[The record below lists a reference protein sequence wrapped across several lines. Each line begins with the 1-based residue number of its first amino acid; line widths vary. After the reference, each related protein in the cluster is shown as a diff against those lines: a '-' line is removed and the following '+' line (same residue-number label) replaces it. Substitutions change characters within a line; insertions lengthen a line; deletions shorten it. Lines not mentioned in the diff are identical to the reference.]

1 MKRLRKKIDTWGD
14 AVPAV
19 RRPCQIKHPPLTREE
34 HLFCWLYSVIGL
46 TQAEAYKTAFVGSSA
61 KMVSCSAMAS
71 RLLQTPEII
80 SYINRIDR
88 YYSENQLEIKLKI

>member
-1 MKRLRKKIDTWGD
+1 MKKIRRKTDSWD
-14 AVPAV
+14 DIAPAV
-19 RRPCQIKHPPLTREE
+19 RRPCQIKHPPLTRGE
-34 HLFCWLYSVIGL
+34 HLFCWLYGIVGL

-80 SYINRIDR
+80 LYINRLDR
-88 YYSENQLEIKLKI
+88 YYSENQLEVKIKI